1 MTFVPVSLTTES
13 HIAISTFRGA
23 GNYICN
29 MCIED
34 DKTVLVRSLNDYLKI
49 NIREIFLSSILK

>member
-1 MTFVPVSLTTES
+1 MTYMTSASVSLTTES

-29 MCIED
+29 VCIED
-34 DKTVLVRSLNDYLKI
+34 DKIVLVSSLNDYLTI
-49 NIREIFLSSILK
+49 S